1 MPIRRRTLMARL
13 GALSLPRAVTAQAS
27 KKPSEVFILADDLG
41 YGDISSYGSTGI
53 RAPGID
59 SIGQDDVK
67 FTYCYANA
75 PECTP
80 TRSALMSG
88 EYQQRFGGLEFPIVI
103 GNVGCDD
110 EAVWLQK
117 RDELRLPPWV
127 ITMPRILK
135 DGGYDTALIGKRHL
149 GYLPKFSPT
158 GHGFDEFYGILG
170 DGADYFTHKE
180 VSDLPCL
187 YHSDTPIQ
195 QDGYVTDLFT
205 ERAVAWLKQQSN
217 RPFFRYLA
225 YNAPHL
231 PLQGP
236 DDNGMPRDDHSTERY
251 RRVVERLEW
260 GGGDVLSQLNH
271 MGASENTLVVFTSD
285 NGRARGRQ
293 QQALPRFQ
301 ELATERRHPDA
312 LPGASSGL
320 HPTGE
325 HHCTSRFGNGL
336 AAGHSGAGED
346 PAAAAQESGWG
357 KSAALVARPNAAV
370 CAHRV
375 LAIQASRR
383 ALQSRPRGRLEVRV
397 GRRQGGT
404 STRRRTSANR
414 ETRSPNGRKSQRTL
428 DTSCGLGRGCAG
440 AAFA

>member
-1 MPIRRRTLMARL
+1 VHAH
-13 GALSLPRAVTAQAS
+13 A
-27 KKPSEVFILADDLG
+27 
-41 YGDISSYGSTGI
+41 ISH
-53 RAPGID
+53 
-59 SIGQDDVK
+59 DVG
-67 FTYCYANA
+67 
-75 PECTP
+75 
-80 TRSALMSG
+80 RVSATFS
-88 EYQQRFGGLEFPIVI
+88 GLEFPIVI

-110 EAVWLQK
+110 EAICLQK
-117 RDELRLPPWV
+117 RDELGLPPSV

-135 DGGYDTALIGKRHL
+135 DGGYDTALIGQWHL

-180 VSDLPCL
+180 VSVLPCF
-187 YHSDTPIQ
+187 YHSDKPIQ
-195 QDGYVTDLFT
+195 QDGYVTDLFP
-205 ERAVAWLKQQSN
+205 EPAVAWLKQQSN
-217 RPFFRYLA
+217 RPFFLYPA

-236 DDNGMPRDDHSTERY
+236 DDNGIPRDDHSPERY
-251 RRVVERLEW
+251 RKVVERMEW
-260 GGGDVLSQLNH
+260 GVGEVLSQLNP

-312 LPGASSGL
+312 LPGAISGL

-325 HHCTSRFGNGL
+325 HHCTSRLGNGL

-346 PAAAAQESGWG
+346 PAAATQESGWG
-357 KSAALVARPNAAV
+357 KSAALVARPNAAI

-375 LAIQASRR
+375 LAIQAS
-383 ALQSRPRGRLEVRV
+383 RGRLEVRV

-404 STRRRTSANR
+404 STRRRISANR
-414 ETRSPNGRKSQRTL
+414 ETCSPNGWKSQRTL
-428 DTSCGLGRGCAG
+428 DRSCGLGRGSAG